1 MKVSDLINTYEG
13 FKMLSEKELPFKA
26 ALTVAEN
33 MEQLK
38 VPYDV
43 ANKKR
48 NKIIQEALERDED
61 GQPIKLGENSYKT
74 KEGVNV
80 QEELKPLMDE
90 DVPVEQLKNINKAG
104 LEDLVI
110 EPKVLM
116 AIRKYIL

>member
-1 MKVSDLINTYEG
+1 MKVSDLINTYES

-26 ALTVAEN
+26 ALTIAEN
-33 MEQLK
+33 MELLK

-43 ANKKR
+43 ADKKR
-48 NKIIQEALERDED
+48 NKIIQDALERDEN
-61 GQPIKLGENSYKT
+61 GQPIKFGENSYKT

-80 QEELKPLMDE
+80 QEELKALMDE
-90 DVPVEQLKNINKAG
+90 EVSVEQLEKIDKADLENI
-104 LEDLVI
+104 VI